1 MAREIKEDTIAKAS
15 YIVTFFQ
22 ELQQLTWQISIYI
35 NTLVQ
40 IQMRYPKKDKELEA
54 EMEAQGMDDADQM
67 ALANSI
73 QNVKNFV
80 FMSYVKF
87 SALKKQIEEFKKYE
101 KEIDKY
107 YYLISGNVVP
117 SKEDVENFAISMNKL
132 FVEGV
137 VGELLGGAGAVLRS
151 ITEPKKSG

>member
-1 MAREIKEDTIAKAS
+1 MAEPKEDTIAKAS

-40 IQMRYPKKDKELEA
+40 IQMRYPKKDKESEA
-54 EMEAQGMDDADQM
+54 EMESTGMDESDQLT
-67 ALANSI
+67 LANSI

-87 SALKKQIEEFKKYE
+87 NALKPQIPEFKKHEAKIKGFY
-101 KEIDKY
+101 DK
-107 YYLISGNVVP
+107 ISNEVVP
-117 SKEDVENFAISMNKL
+117 SKKSVEDFAISMNEV
-132 FVEGV
+132 FVEGI
-137 VGELLGGAGAVLRS
+137 VGELLGSAGKVLKDL
-151 ITEPKKSG
+151 TEKK